1 MPSQCVNS
9 WCTWNGPAFG
19 GAPRVLSAE
28 PDGGVVLS
36 WIDGWVPADSEAW
49 KLDLRS
55 LESVGELLRAYRLR
69 AGLHP

>member
-1 MPSQCVNS
+1 
-9 WCTWNGPAFG
+9 
-19 GAPRVLSAE
+19 VLSAE